1 VAAQDQLF
9 RLSAALAERYQVER
23 ELGHGGMATV
33 YLAHDVRHDRFVAL
47 KVLRS
52 ELSAI
57 VGAER
62 FLHEIRT
69 TAHLQHPHILPLHD
83 SGEVNGTVFYVMPF
97 VEGESLR
104 DRLTRERQLPVE
116 EALRIA
122 GEVADALQ
130 YAHDQG
136 VIHRDIKPENILIH
150 GGHALVADFGIALA
164 ASRGETAARITE
176 TGLSLGTPAYMAPEQ
191 AMGERVLTRAVD
203 IYALGCVLYEML
215 AGEPPFAGPTAQAI
229 VARAM
234 TEDPRSL
241 VAQRHTV
248 PAGVDAAVR
257 KALEKLPADRFTTAG
272 EFRGALAAG
281 APAVTVRREASRRLP
296 MGLLVG
302 LAAGLLVGVLAG
314 FVVLPLLRSAPHAA
328 ARRWNFDLAAN
339 APVALDGPSEPGG
352 WYSALAVSPGGNQLA
367 YVAPR
372 GSTSVLMVRSPGSG
386 AVSELPGTEG
396 ASNPF
401 YSPDGAWIGFVSG
414 NLLRKVSADGG
425 NPITL
430 AEVSDVTGAVWP
442 AADRILVFE
451 RNGFELH
458 SIPASGGSGDS
469 TVHLTT
475 QFGTPAVL
483 PGGQWLVGQLSSG
496 QLALLSLR
504 DGSELA
510 VTQRGVLQLDSV
522 RQSDLLFGA
531 SPHWIPSGYLV
542 YGTGDGQLSAMP
554 FDGKHRTVLGEPV
567 PVITGMRME
576 AGFGAAEYALA
587 DDGTLIYVPGA
598 NQLYV
603 NVALVSPNGHLDT
616 LPIPRGPYTQPRVSP
631 DGTQLAVQVRN
642 PLGGWQ
648 VLLMDIAS
656 GVRQPVHV
664 DGNFRAFPASWLPSG
679 HELMIG
685 LFDPVQFLNYG
696 ARIKSLDTGQW
707 TDLHLANASYMTVS
721 PDGKSFVFSDWRRHN
736 LYIRSLGPDT
746 TSTPVPGGVGIAGS
760 FSPDGR
766 WLSWG
771 GDDGSVQVS
780 PVPPTGAIYHIAERG
795 DMPLWTP
802 RGDAIIYRD
811 RSRYYR
817 VDISTTAGGVRAGK
831 PQLLIEGS
839 FLSTFAWNHA
849 MSPDGRVL
857 VLLNSPARQ
866 TRELDVITEFP
877 SMVAR
882 VARSRTR

>member
-1 VAAQDQLF
+1 VFAQDQVL
-9 RLSAALAERYQVER
+9 RLSSALAERYRIER
-23 ELGHGGMATV
+23 ELGRGGMATV
-33 YLAHDVRHDRFVAL
+33 YLAHDVRHDRHVAL
-47 KVLRS
+47 KVLHS

-104 DRLTRERQLPVE
+104 ERLTRERQLPVE

-122 GEVADALQ
+122 SEVADALQ
-130 YAHDQG
+130 YAHEQG

-164 ASRGETAARITE
+164 ASRGEAAARITE

-191 AMGERVLTRAVD
+191 AMGERTLTRGVD

-229 VARAM
+229 VARVM
-234 TEDPRSL
+234 TEEPRSL

-248 PAGVDAAVR
+248 PVSVDAAVR
-257 KALEKLPADRFTTAG
+257 KALEKLPADRFTSASD
-272 EFRGALAAG
+272 FRGALSGAG
-281 APAVTVRREASRRLP
+281 SGVANRREAIRRIP
-296 MGLLVG
+296 AGLVVG
-302 LAAGLLVGVLAG
+302 VAAGLLAGLLAG
-314 FVVLPLLRSAPHAA
+314 FLVRPLVHATTPA
-328 ARRWNFDLAAN
+328 TARRWNFDLPAD
-339 APVALDGPSEPGG
+339 APVALEGPSEPGG
-352 WYSALAVSPGGNQLA
+352 WYSAIAVAPGGNQLA

-372 GSTSVLMVRSPGSG
+372 GSSSVLMVRAPESG
-386 AVSELPGTEG
+386 AVTELPGTEG
-396 ASNPF
+396 GSNPF
-401 YSPDGAWIGFVSG
+401 YSPDGAWIGFVAG

-425 NPITL
+425 NPITV
-430 AEVSDVTGAVWP
+430 AEVSDVTGAVWLT
-442 AADRILVFE
+442 AEQIVVFE

-458 SIPASGGSGDS
+458 RITASGGAADS
-469 TVHLTT
+469 IVHLTT
-475 QFGTPAVL
+475 QFGTPAAL
-483 PGGQWLVGQLSSG
+483 PGGGWLVGQLSSG

-504 DGSELA
+504 DGTELA
-510 VTQRGVLQLDSV
+510 VTERGVLPLDSV

-531 SPHWIPSGYLV
+531 SPHWIHPGYLV

-554 FDGKHRTVLGEPV
+554 FDGARRRVLGEPV

-576 AGFGAAEYALA
+576 AGFGAAEYAIA
-587 DDGTLIYVPGA
+587 NDGTLIYVPGA

-603 NVALVSPNGHLDT
+603 NVALVSPNGQLDT
-616 LPIPRGPYTQPRVSP
+616 LPFPRGPYTQPRVSP
-631 DGTQLAVQVRN
+631 DGSRLAVQVRN

-656 GVRQPVHV
+656 GVRQQVHV
-664 DGNFRAFPASWLPSG
+664 DGNYRAFPASWLPSG
-679 HELMIG
+679 HEIMIG

-696 ARIKSLDTGQW
+696 ARIQSLDTGRW

-721 PDGKSFVFSDWRRHN
+721 PDGKSFVYSNWRKHD
-736 LYIRSLGPDT
+736 LHIRSLGSDT
-746 TSTPVPGGVGIAGS
+746 ASTAVPGGVGIAGS

-780 PVPPTGAIYHIAERG
+780 PLPPTGAIYHIAERG

-802 RGDAIIYRD
+802 KGDAIIYRD

-817 VDISTTAGGVRAGK
+817 VAISTRNGLHAGK

-849 MSPDGRVL
+849 MSPDGRLL

-866 TRELDVITEFP
+866 ARVLDVITAFP
-877 SMVAR
+877 STVAR
-882 VARSRTR
+882 VARRNSP